1 MKLANDKIILSVA
14 LLLAWCYAG
23 NVVAGNPFKGKP
35 LYERHCAECHA
46 DSGSTKMENASNFK
60 QAEGLMVPDAQLLMT
75 IKAGKGVMPGY
86 QGLLKDE
93 EILNIIAHLRTL
105 F

>member
-1 MKLANDKIILSVA
+1 MISVNNKKIISAVLFLA
-14 LLLAWCYAG
+14 LCFAG
-23 NVVAGNPFKGKP
+23 NAVAGNPFKGKP

-46 DSGSTKMENASNFK
+46 DSGSTKMEKATNFK
-60 QAEGLMVPDAQLLMT
+60 QAQGLMAPDVQILMT
-75 IKAGKGVMPGY
+75 IRTGKGVMPGY

-93 EILNIIAHLRTL
+93 EILDIIAHLRTL

>member
-1 MKLANDKIILSVA
+1 MSSANSKIIISAVI
-14 LLLAWCYAG
+14 LLVWCFAG
-23 NVVAGNPFKGKP
+23 NAVAGNPFKGKP

-60 QAEGLMVPDAQLLMT
+60 QAKGLMVPDAQLLMT
-75 IKAGKGVMPGY
+75 IKSGKGMMSGY

-93 EILNIIAHLRTL
+93 EIMDIIAYLRTL